1 MTRASKNT
9 IFRQMGYQDLFSQL
23 FRAPKPLDSFIRLQ
37 GVASRSKP
45 QKTDLDEALRQL
57 SEAIVRNR
65 KGKALSVAR
74 ALLLLLGP
82 DKSIKRI
89 QREGIFRAS
98 RHAFYSPVVHVLIN
112 DWTENAVIYGFNKTD
127 INYLH
132 SAGALWTLAPAL
144 KNIRRS
150 LVERLTSKRARAIK
164 TLLANVDSAFAF
176 GMQGNREL
184 PTDSPQAYSSENM
197 AEAFSYLL
205 RLFHQEIGIYE
216 SHFRM
221 VDDSSVFD
229 TFYHDLLLDAAKVCE
244 YLEAEVL
251 IDAFPYSAR
260 TSDSSVTV
268 SANNPTLEK
277 SIRLGYIQSDMQ
289 KMIRLRGLIEHEAAN
304 NKEILS
310 VTSFAKTFYEK
321 VGNAVVTFVP
331 EPVPRYTM
339 MLPLMDELHRMFA
352 GNGLFVEDL
361 SSIEM
366 LGTEDYI
373 TPLEVIDSPVVGNI
387 NVIDILKVQRF
398 FYFMQFGLQVTIDR
412 HLPVVDRPRIYL
424 NSCLPVFKREKI
436 IETLQQL
443 IGAEKAEEM
452 LRLLTCDLSSEYV
465 DLQYTPVIAAGEWCI
480 LSLAVLS
487 ASNLVRNILCHAA
500 ERLTMRNKD
509 DDDPMQN
516 ALKDAL
522 RGAGFLVD
530 EEVDTG
536 TKNNKLEVD
545 VLAYR
550 DGHLFL
556 FECKNSFHP
565 CNVYEMRTS
574 YDHIV
579 HAADQLTKRKAWLL
593 NHSNQQRVF
602 DRLAWKAS
610 PTDHVHTCIAIGN
623 RVFNGY
629 GSEGHPV
636 RQVHELL
643 NVLLRGY
650 IVIDDVPRRLWKSET
665 LSVVDLCSYL
675 DGATTVADF
684 MESMRTLDRTLSFGD
699 AKLTFS
705 SYVLDADRLTSL
717 SKAKY
722 PPVETGGES
731 TES

>member
-1 MTRASKNT
+1 
-9 IFRQMGYQDLFSQL
+9 
-23 FRAPKPLDSFIRLQ
+23 
-37 GVASRSKP
+37 
-45 QKTDLDEALRQL
+45 
-57 SEAIVRNR
+57 
-65 KGKALSVAR
+65 
-74 ALLLLLGP
+74 
-82 DKSIKRI
+82 
-89 QREGIFRAS
+89 
-98 RHAFYSPVVHVLIN
+98 
-112 DWTENAVIYGFNKTD
+112 
-127 INYLH
+127 
-132 SAGALWTLAPAL
+132 
-144 KNIRRS
+144 
-150 LVERLTSKRARAIK
+150 
-164 TLLANVDSAFAF
+164 
-176 GMQGNREL
+176 
-184 PTDSPQAYSSENM
+184 M

-205 RLFHQEIGIYE
+205 RLFHQEIGIDQ
-216 SHFRM
+216 SQFRM

-229 TFYHDLLLDAAKVCE
+229 TFYQDLLLDAAKVCE
-244 YLEAEVL
+244 YLESEVL

-260 TSDSSVTV
+260 TSGSSVTV
-268 SANNPTLEK
+268 SADNPMLEK

-289 KMIRLRGLIEHEAAN
+289 KMIRLRGFIEHEAEN

-310 VTSFAKTFYEK
+310 VTRFAKTFYEK
-321 VGNAVVTFVP
+321 LGDTVVTFAR

-352 GNGLFVEDL
+352 GNGLFFEDL

-373 TPLEVIDSPVVGNI
+373 KPPEVIDSPVVGNI

-398 FYFMQFGLQVTIDR
+398 FYFMQFGLQMAIDR
-412 HLPVVDRPRIYL
+412 HAPVVDRPIIYL
-424 NSCLPVFKREKI
+424 NSCLPVFKRKKI
-436 IETLQQL
+436 IETLQEL

-452 LRLLTCDLSSEYV
+452 LRLLTCDLSSDYV
-465 DLQYTPVIAAGEWCI
+465 DLQYTPIIVAGEWCI

-509 DDDPMQN
+509 DGDPMQI

-522 RGAGFLVD
+522 HRAGFLVE

-545 VLAYR
+545 IFAYR

-579 HAADQLTKRKAWLL
+579 HAADQLTDRKAWLL

-602 DRLAWKAS
+602 DRLAWNVS

-629 GSEGHPV
+629 DCEAHPV

-650 IVIDDVPRRLWKSET
+650 VVIDDVTRRLWKSDE
-665 LSVVDLCSYL
+665 LSVADLCSYL
-675 DGATTVADF
+675 DGETTVADF

-699 AKLTFS
+699 AALTFS
-705 SYVLDADRLTSL
+705 SYVLDAHRLKSL
-717 SKAKY
+717 SESKY
-722 PPVETGGES
+722 PAVESGGQS